1 MKISSRPNT
10 SVLQVPQPP
19 ICKLNAPYSDTLS
32 FSRNILTPRS
42 GFKKCQTMKVS
53 VTALVLQDQLQGYF
67 MSGIQLFPNILLN
80 FLSKQY
86 IPSCWIKLIILPQAA
101 FFKILSP
108 QEKGGDTMN
117 SEQLNAVIC
126 LIKTYFRFSQFSF
139 KFYMKICP
147 FPPNNRILSD
157 LLCCHS
163 FLEYELLTILKVLA
177 KCLLE
182 I

>member
-1 MKISSRPNT
+1 
-10 SVLQVPQPP
+10 
-19 ICKLNAPYSDTLS
+19 
-32 FSRNILTPRS
+32 
-42 GFKKCQTMKVS
+42 
-53 VTALVLQDQLQGYF
+53 
-67 MSGIQLFPNILLN
+67 
-80 FLSKQY
+80 
-86 IPSCWIKLIILPQAA
+86 
-101 FFKILSP
+101 
-108 QEKGGDTMN
+108 MN
-117 SEQLNAVIC
+117 SEQLNVVIC